1 MYYSIMYKYV
11 YLFTFLINI
20 NVLSEELRYECECKY
35 AEIFVSDPVEG
46 KENTQEDPNCEMLY
60 EGNPENVI
68 FIINLEENYIYDNEY
83 SELRSKIEKVDDDK
97 YVGYITNDQ
106 FRQMFEKETAGESI
120 PNEAMSDFAKGMIDM
135 LGGMLD
141 FTVVEQK
148 STFELLIDG
157 RIQKE
162 DELSVEMNLAA
173 MLKGL
178 DMPMDDGFANVEKFV
193 TKISSYGM
201 CEEKS

>member
-1 MYYSIMYKYV
+1 MQ
-11 YLFTFLINI
+11 NI
-20 NVLSEELRYECECKY
+20 
-35 AEIFVSDPVEG
+35 
-46 KENTQEDPNCEMLY
+46 ENTQEDPNCEMLY
-60 EGNPENVI
+60 EGNPENIV
-68 FIINLEENYIYDNEY
+68 FVINLEEKYIYDNEY

-97 YVGYITNDQ
+97 YIGYITNDQ
-106 FRQMFEKETAGESI
+106 FRQMFEKETGGESI

-178 DMPMDDGFANVEKFV
+178 DMPVDDGFANIEKFV
-193 TKISSYGM
+193 TKISSYSM

>member
-1 MYYSIMYKYV
+1 
-11 YLFTFLINI
+11 
-20 NVLSEELRYECECKY
+20 
-35 AEIFVSDPVEG
+35 
-46 KENTQEDPNCEMLY
+46 
-60 EGNPENVI
+60 
-68 FIINLEENYIYDNEY
+68 
-83 SELRSKIEKVDDDK
+83 
-97 YVGYITNDQ
+97 
-106 FRQMFEKETAGESI
+106 MFEQETGGESI

-135 LGGMLD
+135 LGGMLN

-178 DMPMDDGFANVEKFV
+178 DMPMDDGFANIEKFV
-193 TKISSYGM
+193 TKISSYSM

>member
-1 MYYSIMYKYV
+1 MNKYI
-11 YLFTFLINI
+11 YLLTILISVNI
-20 NVLSEELRYECECKY
+20 LAEELKYECECKY
-35 AEIFVSDPVEG
+35 AEIFVSDPMQNI
-46 KENTQEDPNCEMLY
+46 ENTQEDPNCEMLY
-60 EGNPENVI
+60 EGNPENIV
-68 FIINLEENYIYDNEY
+68 FVINLEEKYIYDNEY

-97 YVGYITNDQ
+97 YIGYITNDQ
-106 FRQMFEKETAGESI
+106 FRQMFEKETGGESI

-178 DMPMDDGFANVEKFV
+178 DMPMDGGFANIEKFV

>member
-1 MYYSIMYKYV
+1 V
-11 YLFTFLINI
+11 NI
-20 NVLSEELRYECECKY
+20 SAKELKYECECKY
-35 AEIFVSDPVEG
+35 AEIFVSDPMQNI
-46 KENTQEDPNCEMLY
+46 ENTQEDPNCEMLF
-60 EGNPENVI
+60 EGNPENIV
-68 FIINLEENYIYDNEY
+68 FVINLEEEYIYDKEY

-106 FRQMFEKETAGESI
+106 FRQMFEKETGGESI

>member
-1 MYYSIMYKYV
+1 
-11 YLFTFLINI
+11 
-20 NVLSEELRYECECKY
+20 
-35 AEIFVSDPVEG
+35 
-46 KENTQEDPNCEMLY
+46 
-60 EGNPENVI
+60 
-68 FIINLEENYIYDNEY
+68 
-83 SELRSKIEKVDDDK
+83 
-97 YVGYITNDQ
+97 
-106 FRQMFEKETAGESI
+106 MFEKEIGGESI
-120 PNEAMSDFAKGMIDM
+120 SNEAMSDFAKGMIDM
-135 LGGMLD
+135 LGGMLN

-178 DMPMDDGFANVEKFV
+178 DMPMDDGFANIEKFV
-193 TKISSYGM
+193 SKISSYGM

>member
-1 MYYSIMYKYV
+1 
-11 YLFTFLINI
+11 
-20 NVLSEELRYECECKY
+20 
-35 AEIFVSDPVEG
+35 
-46 KENTQEDPNCEMLY
+46 
-60 EGNPENVI
+60 
-68 FIINLEENYIYDNEY
+68 
-83 SELRSKIEKVDDDK
+83 
-97 YVGYITNDQ
+97 
-106 FRQMFEKETAGESI
+106 MFEKETGGESI
-120 PNEAMSDFAKGMIDM
+120 SNEAMSDFAKGMIDM

-148 STFELLIDG
+148 STFELLVDG

-178 DMPMDDGFANVEKFV
+178 DMPMDGGFANIEKFV

-201 CEEKS
+201 CDEKS